1 MQFWTQVFT
10 IAHIEAGFFLRFRKL
25 MVAAVAVAL
34 IPALYAVI
42 YLTSLWDPSSN
53 TGALAVAIVNLDQGV
68 TYRDNTFNIGNE
80 VVARLKGK
88 RTFGYQDLNDEAL
101 ARARVR
107 QGNLAFAL
115 IIPADFSS
123 NALPG
128 AEAGAGKLVV
138 YTSEGNNFETAQLA
152 RHFAGDLGHA
162 VNESLNERRWALVLS
177 GAAGSQR
184 SVDRLRQGGE
194 ALRKGSKELTLGAT
208 QTAAGART
216 AAAGARQ
223 VDDNVDQLADGMKQ
237 LGSGLR
243 TLDARHPPNAE
254 LNRLKAGADTLANG
268 HAELTQGF
276 SELQNGSRRLQTS
289 IASFRTET
297 SESLFIPGSVS
308 DGLGQ
313 LGDGMGQLESGL
325 QTAAA
330 AQSKLAD
337 GAARLSA
344 GVTTLTNGMKTM
356 NAGIHSAATKIPE
369 DAQVDTLARGTQQ
382 LMLGTTALAD
392 GTQKVKVGAQQLD
405 AGIELLVA
413 SLPTEVASLS
423 GSAEGLANSVQPQ
436 MEVVAAVQNNGSGFA
451 PNVVPGALWLGAG
464 IAAFL
469 IHARVLPRQ
478 AQDFSR
484 PASLLGKLTV
494 PAGVVLAQALLVL
507 VTLVFVL
514 KIHIVHLGALALIL
528 CTASLTFLTIVFA
541 LSRAFGDAGKAMAMV
556 FLAVQLSSSGGVL
569 PVELSGGL
577 FANISPWLP
586 LTWVVQAI
594 KASMFDAYDGAWLLP
609 WATVA
614 GAGLLV
620 FALSCLIGRWHYV
633 KASMVGAAVN
643 F

>member
-1 MQFWTQVFT
+1 MAFWSEVST
-10 IAHIEAGFFLRFRKL
+10 IARIEAGFFIRFPKL
-25 MVAAVAVAL
+25 LVAALAVAL

-80 VVARLKGK
+80 VVTRLKGT
-88 RTFGYQDLNDEAL
+88 RTFGYQDIDDEAL
-101 ARARVR
+101 ARAGVR
-107 QGNLAFAL
+107 QGKLAFAL

-128 AEAGAGKLVV
+128 AKAGAGKLVV

-152 RHFAGDLGHA
+152 KYFAGDLGHA

-194 ALRKGSKELTLGAT
+194 ALRKGSLELTLGAT
-208 QTAAGART
+208 QSASGAHNVAAGAK
-216 AAAGARQ
+216 Q
-223 VDDNVDQLADGMKQ
+223 VDDGVDQLADGVKQ

-243 TLDARHPPNAE
+243 TMDARNPPNAE
-254 LNRLKAGADTLANG
+254 LNRLKASADGLAAG
-268 HAELTQGF
+268 HTELTRGLT
-276 SELQNGSRRLQTS
+276 ELQGGSKKLQAGIT
-289 IASFRTET
+289 SFRDEA
-297 SESLFIPGSVS
+297 SDSMFIPGSVS
-308 DGLGQ
+308 AGLGQ
-313 LGDGMGQLESGL
+313 LGDAMSQLDTGL
-325 QTAAA
+325 QTASA
-330 AQSKLAD
+330 AQVKLAE
-337 GAARLSA
+337 GATRLSA
-344 GVTTLTNGMKTM
+344 GVTTLTNGVKAL
-356 NAGIHSAATKIPE
+356 NAGIHTAATKLPE
-369 DAQVDTLARGTQQ
+369 DAQIDALARGTQQ
-382 LMLGTTALAD
+382 LMQGTNALAD
-392 GTQKVKVGAQQLD
+392 GAQKVKAGAQRLD

-413 SLPTEVASLS
+413 SLPTEVAPLS

-484 PASLLGKLTV
+484 PASLLGKLLV
-494 PAGVVLAQALLVL
+494 PAGVVLVQALCVL
-507 VTLVFVL
+507 ATLVVVL
-514 KIHIVHLGALALIL
+514 KIHIVHLGPLALIL

-541 LSRAFGDAGKAMAMV
+541 LSRAFGDAGKALAMV
-556 FLAVQLSSSGGVL
+556 LLAVQLSSSGGVL

-594 KASMFDAYDGAWLLP
+594 KGSMFDAYDGAWLLP
-609 WATVA
+609 WAYVA
-614 GAGLLV
+614 GAGCCV
-620 FALSCLIGRWHYV
+620 FVLSCCIGRWHYV

>member
-1 MQFWTQVFT
+1 MQFWSQIST
-10 IAHIEAGFFLRFRKL
+10 IARIEAGFFIRFPKL
-25 MVAAVAVAL
+25 LVAALAVAL

-68 TYRDNTFNIGNE
+68 SYRDNTFNIGNE
-80 VVARLKGK
+80 VVARLKDK
-88 RTFGYQDLNDEAL
+88 RTFGYRDIDDEAL
-101 ARARVR
+101 ARAQVR
-107 QGNLAFAL
+107 QGKLAFAL

-128 AEAGAGKLVV
+128 AEVGAGKLVV

-184 SVDRLRQGGE
+184 SVERLRQGGE
-194 ALRKGSKELTLGAT
+194 ALRKGSRELSMGAA
-208 QTAAGART
+208 QTTTGARNV
-216 AAAGARQ
+216 AAAAKQ
-223 VDDNVDQLADGMKQ
+223 VDDGVDQLTDGMKQ
-237 LGSGLR
+237 LGNGLR
-243 TLDARHPPNAE
+243 TMDARHPPNSE
-254 LNRLKAGADTLANG
+254 LNRLKAGADSLAAG
-268 HAELTQGF
+268 HVELTQGMT
-276 SELQNGSRRLQTS
+276 ELQNGSKRLQTG
-289 IASFRTET
+289 ITSFR
-297 SESLFIPGSVS
+297 SEANDNLFIPGSVS

-313 LGDGMGQLESGL
+313 LGDGVNQLDSGL
-325 QTAAA
+325 QAAA
-330 AQSKLAD
+330 TAQSKLAD

-344 GVTTLTNGMKTM
+344 GVTTLTNGIKTA
-356 NAGIHSAATKIPE
+356 NANIHNAASKLPE
-369 DAQVDTLARGTQQ
+369 DAQIDALTRGTNQ
-382 LMLGTTALAD
+382 LMQGTAVLAD
-392 GTQKVKVGAQQLD
+392 GTQKVKAGVLQLD
-405 AGIELLVA
+405 AGIELLVS
-413 SLPTEVASLS
+413 SLPAEVAPLG

-436 MEVVAAVQNNGSGFA
+436 IEVVAAVQNHGSGFA

-484 PASLLGKLTV
+484 PASLLGKLAV
-494 PAGVVLAQALLVL
+494 PAGVVLMQALLVL
-507 VTLVFVL
+507 ATLLWVL

-528 CTASLTFLTIVFA
+528 CTASLTFLMIVFA
-541 LSRAFGDAGKAMAMV
+541 LSRAFGDAGKALAMV

-586 LTWVVQAI
+586 LTWVVQAV

-609 WATVA
+609 WAYVA
-614 GAGLLV
+614 GAGGLV
-620 FALSCLIGRWHYV
+620 FLLSCCIGRWHYV
-633 KASMVGAAVN
+633 RASMVGAAVN